1 MSTVSPRRPINR
13 LSRIRQEAGF
23 ALPTVMLALV
33 AVFGIGTAMVTSSI
47 SASSGVTR
55 DTNTKSAFAVSEAG
69 VSQALFRYNRFD
81 TSAMPCLSEGAGGQV
96 VLDGSGPLA
105 DPPQPAGWCAPVTA
119 TTSGGSYSY
128 SVKPATLATPEMTI
142 VSSGYFDG
150 LARRVK
156 VEADYQAQ
164 PGSGG
169 VTVFDGVQVIGKDGI
184 TISNG
189 GRITADVG
197 TYGPLTVTNGGKL
210 TCDDAEA
217 GSYSFHNGNSST
229 CIPDDPDFELPAVD
243 SSVAAVSNQNSLLAV
258 SGCHSW
264 SSTTKLLSI
273 PNSCT
278 LTLGAAGTTQDYYIC
293 KLSLTHSA
301 ELFIT
306 AGATVNVWFAPPSAC
321 GGNTVPYV
329 GESGS
334 KIRTSGGAP
343 LTTLAFLVSDSP
355 TTTSMNLT
363 AGGTG
368 NWPSCNDNFI
378 IYAPTTT
385 VTVNTGAHVCGG
397 IAAKTI
403 SVGNGASVTKT
414 GTSGIWELP
423 GSTGAPLPHYV
434 SSDFLE
440 CNPTNP
446 ATTPDTGC

>member
-1 MSTVSPRRPINR
+1 MTTVNPRRFVNR
-13 LSRIRQEAGF
+13 LSQAPREAGF
-23 ALPTVMLALV
+23 ALPTVLLGLV
-33 AVFGIGTAMVTSSI
+33 AVFGIGTAMVESSI
-47 SASSGVTR
+47 SATSGVTR
-55 DTNTKSAFAVSEAG
+55 DVNTKSAFAVSEAG

-81 TSAMPCLSEGAGGQV
+81 TSAMPCLNEGAGGQV
-96 VLDGSGPLA
+96 VLEPTESS
-105 DPPQPAGWCAPVTA
+105 GWCRPVTA
-119 TTSGGSYSY
+119 NTSGGSYSY
-128 SVKPATLATPEMTI
+128 SVKPAASGMTI

-156 VEADYQAQ
+156 VEAEYQAQ

-169 VTVFDGVQVIGKDGI
+169 VTPFDAVQVIGKDGI
-184 TISNG
+184 TIING

-197 TYGPLTVTNGGKL
+197 TFGPLTVDNGGKL
-210 TCDDAEA
+210 TCDDAQA
-217 GSYSFHNGNSST
+217 GSYSFHNGNSSD
-229 CIPDDPDFELPAVD
+229 CIPTDPDFDVPAVD
-243 SSVAAVSNQNSLLAV
+243 SSVAAASNQNSLLAV
-258 SGCHSW
+258 AGCHSW
-264 SSTTKLLSI
+264 SSTTLSI
-273 PNSCT
+273 PNACT
-278 LTLGAAGTTQDYYIC
+278 LTLGAEGTTQDYYIC

-301 ELFIT
+301 QLFIT

-321 GGNTVPYV
+321 AGETEPYV

-343 LTTLAFLVSDSP
+343 LTNLAFLVSDSP
-355 TTTSMNLT
+355 TETEMDLT

-385 VTVNTGAHVCGG
+385 VTVDTGTHLCGG
-397 IAAKTI
+397 VATKTI

-414 GTSGIWELP
+414 GASGVWELP

-434 SSDFLE
+434 SSNFLE
-440 CNPTNP
+440 CNPTNA